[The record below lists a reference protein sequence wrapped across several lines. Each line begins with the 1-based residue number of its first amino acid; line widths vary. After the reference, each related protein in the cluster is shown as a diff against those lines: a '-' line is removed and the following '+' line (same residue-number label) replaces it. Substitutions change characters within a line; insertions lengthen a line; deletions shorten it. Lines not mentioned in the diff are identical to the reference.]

1 MPGAETVSMATAR
14 AGVVGDH
21 PLLTTAVVS
30 VVGYALVAAAFLGA
44 IPLPEIGRG
53 TVILLSDLIAVV
65 NTVALVLLL
74 SGYRFVRRGDVR
86 RHRAAMLSAFVLI
99 MVFLIMYLVK
109 VGGGF
114 EKALVVQAGQPLSAY
129 AGAVEVAYLGML
141 GTHVVLSVVSVPVV
155 LYAVV
160 LGLTRP
166 VSELPR
172 TAHPWV
178 GRVAVAAW
186 TLSLFLGVVTYLI
199 LNHVYSWEPVAR
211 SMGLFVLVS
220 GRSALPRRR

>member
-1 MPGAETVSMATAR
+1 MATAR
-14 AGVVGDH
+14 GTAVGDH
-21 PLLTTAVVS
+21 PLATTAVVS

-44 IPLPEIGRG
+44 IPIPEIGRG

-65 NTVALVLLL
+65 NTVALVLLVA
-74 SGYRFVRRGDVR
+74 GYRFIRRGDVR

-99 MVFLIMYLVK
+99 MVFLVLYVTK

-114 EKALVVQAGQPLSAY
+114 EKALVVEAGQPLSAY
-129 AGAVEVAYLGML
+129 ADTV
-141 GTHVVLSVVSVPVV
+141 HVVYLAMLAVHVLLSVISVPVV

-172 TAHPWV
+172 TAHPRV

-186 TLSLFLGVVTYLI
+186 TLSLSLGVVTYLL

-211 SMGLFVLVS
+211 SMALLFVAAPGL
-220 GRSALPRRR
+220 RAAERD